1 MIQSTQLINKIRL
14 TLSHGGHT
22 RDIPLSYVWIAIVFI
37 IEKVR
42 HVGDLAGIP
51 ICNLIKRRK

>member
-22 RDIPLSYVWIAIVFI
+22 RDIPLSYVWIATIRPHI

-42 HVGDLAGIP
+42 HVGDLAGVP
-51 ICNLIKRRK
+51 I